1 MPNAPRPPQCAGD
14 ALAVD
19 LHLHSNASDGCD
31 PPRRVVERARAAG
44 LRAISLTDHD
54 TLGGLAEARAEAA
67 RLGLEFIDGVELSSA
82 HEGRLV
88 HILGHFI
95 RPDAPALLGQI
106 ARYRRQRILR
116 MDRMLGRLRE
126 AGIPIDP
133 EDFLRL
139 YGGAPSLG
147 RGQLGA
153 YLVERGFVRTREEAF
168 ERFIGEEG
176 PAFVPWEMISPAEAV
191 RLIVE
196 AEGAATFAHPALS
209 GADEILPG
217 LVSAGLA
224 GIEVDHPSQDDA
236 ARRRYRELASRHGLL
251 CMGGSDCH
259 GARPGPERLG
269 RHNQPMRLLARLR
282 ERSRAAR

>member
-1 MPNAPRPPQCAGD
+1 
-14 ALAVD
+14 
-19 LHLHSNASDGCD
+19 
-31 PPRRVVERARAAG
+31 
-44 LRAISLTDHD
+44 LTDHD